1 MILQDFS
8 PWLRQVTAASAV
20 LLACTASAQRFDA
33 PLSHGIDAREAA
45 FYEANPYPTLLSRG
59 ETTPPEFDNLRT
71 MAEWEEIEILCVG
84 WEGYS
89 AIEKQIVVNAAQ
101 ECEVIVLTEDAGYV
115 EDYITSN
122 NNGGAAATMDNITI
136 LEVPLNTVWIRDYG
150 PNTVYGNGVDDR
162 IIVDWLYNR
171 PRPEDDVAP
180 QVIADHMGIDLY
192 ETTAEPYE
200 LMNTGGNFMSDGFGM
215 GFASDLIGDE
225 NSGGSTWWGTQFP
238 DHSAEDIEGILADFM
253 GLHTYI
259 RMENLPFDGIH
270 HIDMH
275 MKLLDEETILMAEY
289 PAGLADGPQIEANL
303 EYVLSNHTSKWGTPF
318 DVVRIPS
325 PPEPGWGGGFPD
337 EGGDYMTYTN
347 SVFVNNTILLP
358 TYYEEYDTTAI
369 AVYEKA
375 LPGYNV
381 VGIDCNQIISASGAI
396 HCITHSVGV
405 EDPLLISHQ
414 PLDDTEDTE
423 NDYPVEALVQHRSGI
438 EGARMFWRLE
448 GETDYSEVAM
458 ASGMEDMWTAAIPA
472 QPEGT
477 VVQYYIE
484 GTSVSGK
491 VQDRP
496 MPAPEGYWQFRVG
509 EVLVNG
515 IAEAPSFAGF
525 QPAFPNPAAA
535 ITCVPVQLSARA
547 KGRLVLRDAAGRL
560 VLTLHEGPFA
570 GGTSKYFL
578 DAAPLTAGAYVLHL
592 ELEGRGTWSQ
602 RLMVR

>member
-1 MILQDFS
+1 M
-8 PWLRQVTAASAV
+8 
-20 LLACTASAQRFDA
+20 
-33 PLSHGIDAREAA
+33 
-45 FYEANPYPTLLSRG
+45 
-59 ETTPPEFDNLRT
+59 
-71 MAEWEEIEILCVG
+71 
-84 WEGYS
+84 
-89 AIEKQIVVNAAQ
+89 
-101 ECEVIVLTEDAGYV
+101 
-115 EDYITSN
+115 EDYITSS
-122 NNGGAAATMDNITI
+122 NNGGAAASMDNITL

-171 PRPEDDVAP
+171 PRPDDDVAP
-180 QVIADHMGIDLY
+180 QVIADHMGIDVY

-238 DHSAEDIEGILADFM
+238 DQSAEEIEDILADFM
-253 GLHTYI
+253 GLHTYV

-289 PAGLADGPQIEANL
+289 PEGLADGPQIEANL

-369 AVYEKA
+369 AIYERE

-405 EDPLLISHQ
+405 EDPMLISHQ
-414 PLDDTEDTE
+414 PLDDTEDSV
-423 NDYPVEALVQHRSGI
+423 NPYPVEALVQHRSGI
-438 EGARMFWRLE
+438 DNAKLFWRVA

-458 ASGMEDMWTAAIPA
+458 TAAMEDMWNAYIPA

-509 EVLVNG
+509 EIAVNG
-515 IAEAPSFAGF
+515 ISGVSSFAGF
-525 QPAFPNPAAA
+525 QPAFPNPASA
-535 ITCVPVQLSARA
+535 ITCVPVELKTAA
-547 KGRLVLRDAAGRL
+547 TGRLVLRDASGRL
-560 VLTLHEGPFA
+560 ISTLFEGQLPS
-570 GGTSKYFL
+570 GLSKYFL
-578 DAAPLTAGAYVLHL
+578 DAATLPAGAYVLHL
-592 ELEGRGTWSQ
+592 QLEGRGTWSQ

>member
-1 MILQDFS
+1 MILQDFFPS
-8 PWLRQVTAASAV
+8 LRQGFAASAV
-20 LLACTASAQRFDA
+20 LLVCSASAQRFDT
-33 PLSHGIDAREAA
+33 PLSHGIDPREAA
-45 FYEANPYPTLLSRG
+45 FYEANPYPALTSRG

-101 ECEVIVLTEDAGYV
+101 QCEVIVLTEDAGYV
-115 EDYITSN
+115 EDYITSS
-122 NNGGAAATMDNITI
+122 NNGGAAASMDNITL

-171 PRPEDDVAP
+171 PRPDDDVAP
-180 QVIADHMGIDLY
+180 QVIADHMGIDVY

-238 DHSAEDIEGILADFM
+238 DQSAEEIEDILADFM
-253 GLHTYI
+253 GLHTYV

-289 PAGLADGPQIEANL
+289 PEGLADGPQIEANL

-369 AVYEKA
+369 AIYERE

-405 EDPLLISHQ
+405 EDPMLISHQ
-414 PLDDTEDTE
+414 PLDDTEDSV
-423 NDYPVEALVQHRSGI
+423 NPYPVEALVQHRSGI
-438 EGARMFWRLE
+438 DNAKLFWRVA

-458 ASGMEDMWTAAIPA
+458 TAAMEDMWNADIPA

-509 EVLVNG
+509 EIAVNG
-515 IAEAPSFAGF
+515 ISGVSSFAGF
-525 QPAFPNPAAA
+525 QPAFPNPASA
-535 ITCVPVQLSARA
+535 ITCVPVELKTAA
-547 KGRLVLRDAAGRL
+547 TGRLVLRDASGRL
-560 VLTLHEGPFA
+560 ISRCLKASSPAVCPSTSWMQLHCLQAPTFSTSNSRDGAPGPN
-570 GGTSKYFL
+570 G
-578 DAAPLTAGAYVLHL
+578 
-592 ELEGRGTWSQ
+592 
-602 RLMVR
+602 